1 MIFHHITHRSQNRI
15 NRNIV
20 ECKFFIPSRA
30 ILPVHRI
37 NRNIVE
43 CKSSVKNDMGYKI
56 CGINRNIVECK

>member
-1 MIFHHITHRSQNRI
+1 MIT
-15 NRNIV
+15 
-20 ECKFFIPSRA
+20 PSYMK
-30 ILPVHRI
+30 PDGTGI

>member
-1 MIFHHITHRSQNRI
+1 M
-15 NRNIV
+15 
-20 ECKFFIPSRA
+20 
-30 ILPVHRI
+30 LDDDWGI

>member
-1 MIFHHITHRSQNRI
+1 MQSAKPA
-15 NRNIV
+15 
-20 ECKFFIPSRA
+20 E
-30 ILPVHRI
+30 VHGI